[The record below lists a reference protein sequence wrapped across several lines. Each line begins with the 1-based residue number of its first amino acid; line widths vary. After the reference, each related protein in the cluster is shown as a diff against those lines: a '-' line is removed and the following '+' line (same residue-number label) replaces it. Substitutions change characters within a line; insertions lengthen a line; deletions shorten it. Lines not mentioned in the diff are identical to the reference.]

1 MFSLT
6 DHLSGIPYYCPDNET
21 WHLPYI
27 LISWEKVNKVAWGDS
42 NHLGLWWQWQ
52 WASTG
57 LQMLGVGVAGR
68 EWLPVC
74 VFLGICSIGLRHL
87 LLVMPL
93 SLLCSV
99 LVCVGGRGWP
109 QRGADFSAL
118 LHLCTC
124 FCWNLN
130 GLKKLHLANV
140 YIFMMS
146 AQLRH
151 DGNMMGFQ
159 VRKTFNS
166 LNWLL
171 FTMCLTYPRLVLRL

>member
-1 MFSLT
+1 MESRVLPPAKQWLFCRAWYLFGSVTYEQVNTYLEQNFSMFSLT
-6 DHLSGIPYYCPDNET
+6 DHLSGIPYYCLNNET

-57 LQMLGVGVAGR
+57 HQMLGVGVAGR

-93 SLLCSV
+93 SLLYSI
-99 LVCVGGRGWP
+99 LVCVRGRGWP

-140 YIFMMS
+140 
-146 AQLRH
+146 
-151 DGNMMGFQ
+151 
-159 VRKTFNS
+159 
-166 LNWLL
+166 
-171 FTMCLTYPRLVLRL
+171 